1 MKRNLGSM
9 VDDDDVGGR
18 GVRAPVR
25 GRGETAPFASFTG
38 LCLPKGEAK
47 TNRAAKEVTLKDCSS
62 NAMAVTSEAMA
73 VADLHY
79 GNGIVTRCRDVLD
92 SEFDHCSDL
101 NSTMFLKRMIE
112 AEKPDFIA
120 FTVVVLFARLSMGVS
135 EPVLILAVFVLR

>member
-1 MKRNLGSM
+1 MESVSGKTWVCSVLYLTFITTSLYLLQTLILGQSILIHNN
-9 VDDDDVGGR
+9 VILKKQPDLPLR
-18 GVRAPVR
+18 FRAD
-25 GRGETAPFASFTG
+25 GTFKI
-38 LCLPKGEAK
+38 LQ
-47 TNRAAKEVTLKDCSS
+47 
-62 NAMAVTSEAMA
+62 

-120 FTVVVLFARLSMGVS
+120 FTDS
-135 EPVLILAVFVLR
+135 PKHHILKD

>member
-1 MKRNLGSM
+1 MESVSGKTWVCSVLYLTFITTSLYLLQTLILGQSILIHNN
-9 VDDDDVGGR
+9 VILKKQPDLPLR
-18 GVRAPVR
+18 FRAD
-25 GRGETAPFASFTG
+25 GTFKI
-38 LCLPKGEAK
+38 LQ
-47 TNRAAKEVTLKDCSS
+47 
-62 NAMAVTSEAMA
+62 

-120 FTVVVLFARLSMGVS
+120 FTESLQVELSSASGVQPS
-135 EPVLILAVFVLR
+135 FKNKPQH